1 MKKAV
6 ILSTVLVFL
15 IGTFFIYVSA
25 QTKTQETTT
34 QVDQKS
40 APVNPA
46 SCTNDKAGCCCSGGC
61 QSGQH
66 QMVAKSA
73 EDKAKMKTEMSK
85 AECNEKHMARAGA
98 KAETMVKTCSQAAA
112 GTIAPEAHQGCPE
125 AQAASQGQQANTKA
139 QAQAMNCSHQE
150 MMAKMAEGKSA
161 GADTG
166 CAMMHQKMMASASKT
181 ESGVQTTGQAG
192 MMKKG
197 CCCQK
202 MAGSAGCGQMTK
214 PDAKK
219 ETVTKTEV
227 KTK

>member
-34 QVDQKS
+34 KVDQKT
-40 APVNPA
+40 APANPA

-66 QMVAKSA
+66 QMVAKSE
-73 EDKAKMKTEMSK
+73 EDKAKMKAEMSK
-85 AECNEKHMARAGA
+85 AECSQKHMAMAGA
-98 KAETMVKTCSQAAA
+98 KAETMVKTCSQAAGA
-112 GTIAPEAHQGCPE
+112 TAPEAHQGCPE
-125 AQAASQGQQANTKA
+125 AQATSQGQQANTKA
-139 QAQAMNCSHQE
+139 QAQAMNFSHQE

-161 GADTG
+161 TTGAG
-166 CAMMHQKMMASASKT
+166 CPMMHQKMMASASKT

>member
-25 QTKTQETTT
+25 QTKTHETTT
-34 QVDQKS
+34 KVDQKS
-40 APVNPA
+40 VPVNPA

-73 EDKAKMKTEMSK
+73 EDKAKMKAEMSK
-85 AECNEKHMARAGA
+85 AECNEKHMAMAG
-98 KAETMVKTCSQAAA
+98 
-112 GTIAPEAHQGCPE
+112 
-125 AQAASQGQQANTKA
+125 SQGQQANTKA

-166 CAMMHQKMMASASKT
+166 CAMMHHKMMASASKT
-181 ESGVQTTGQAG
+181 ESGVQTAGQAG